1 MSPNSEWSEPTSQAG
16 TPALAPA
23 QVGIRHPSE
32 NPPWSGGDV
41 LRIALLMFVI
51 PYCLL
56 PLAAL
61 AIQKL
66 FYAGVP
72 WVAVAQKPW
81 VALSTQFVWYAV
93 VAAYMVAFV
102 EGTWH
107 QSFWTLIRWN
117 WPRQYWAAL
126 LPIGMLLVLLQGLER
141 FFYIPKHI
149 PMEEF
154 LSTPGAAVLTGIFAV
169 SFGPLM
175 EELFFR
181 GFLYP
186 VVAGRFGVVIG
197 VLSTSV
203 AFGLIHAAQLAF
215 ASGLVLI
222 VFLVGLVLTIVR
234 ARTGSVGA
242 SFVVHVA
249 YNSTLVVLGFASPH
263 LVK

>member
-1 MSPNSEWSEPTSQAG
+1 MSSDSEWSEPTSG
-16 TPALAPA
+16 TPPLAPA
-23 QVGIRHPSE
+23 ELGIHSPHE

-56 PLAAL
+56 PVVAL
-61 AIQKL
+61 VIQRV

-72 WVAVAQKPW
+72 WVTVAQKPW
-81 VALSTQFVWYAV
+81 VALGTQFVWYGV
-93 VAAYMVAFV
+93 VAAHMITFV
-102 EGTWH
+102 EGTWN
-107 QSFWTLIRWN
+107 QNFWTSIRWN
-117 WPRQYWAAL
+117 WPRHYWPAL
-126 LPIGMLLVLLQGLER
+126 VPIGMLLVLLQGLER
-141 FFYIPKHI
+141 FFNIPKHI

-154 LSTPGAAVLTGIFAV
+154 LSTPAAAALTGIFAV

-175 EELFFR
+175 EEFFFR

-186 VVAGRFGVVIG
+186 VVTRRFGVVIG
-197 VLSTSV
+197 ILSTSV
-203 AFGLIHAAQLAF
+203 AFGLIHAAQLGF
-215 ASGLVLI
+215 AWGLVLI

-249 YNSTLVVLGFASPH
+249 YNSTLVLLGLISSRH
-263 LVK
+263 LLK